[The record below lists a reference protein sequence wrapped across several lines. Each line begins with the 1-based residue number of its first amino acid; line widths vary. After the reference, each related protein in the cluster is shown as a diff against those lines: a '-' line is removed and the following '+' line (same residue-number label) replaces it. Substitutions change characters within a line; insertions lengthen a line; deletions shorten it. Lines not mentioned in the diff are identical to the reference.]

1 MTLYEIKEQYKII
14 DKFIED
20 ENIGRETF
28 KEALNQIEG
37 SLEDKA
43 ENYVKVIRNYL
54 GEAEAIKNEEKRLYE
69 RRKALENHADRI
81 KTTLDETLRELN
93 IKDMKAG
100 IFSIKYQN
108 NPPSLEVIDLDS
120 IPEIYKLPQEIK
132 VDKKAILQDIK
143 AGLIVGGVEVKILE
157 SLRIR

>member
-20 ENIGRETF
+20 ENIGREAF